1 MMKGRQASAGI
12 TVQHSTTSKIPSRDF
27 NSGTFLVTIAGE
39 TKTKPSEMVTRNG
52 SQKSFSPPSLK
63 RIETVSGT
71 RKVAENTRRI
81 NPKLGKIRRRM
92 SML

>member
-1 MMKGRQASAGI
+1 
-12 TVQHSTTSKIPSRDF
+12 
-27 NSGTFLVTIAGE
+27 
-39 TKTKPSEMVTRNG
+39 MVTRNG

-71 RKVAENTRRI
+71 RKAAENTRRI